1 MLFRSAVGAIEHR
14 CVHGLKQ
21 MESLEFEKLLLFQA
35 ECSQSRPVMRESA
48 ARWVSGAELAL
59 GATIVIGH
67 NVFRVVP
74 NEVPILV
81 VIGLASLRLRNGSWS
96 AVGFARPGSWRTIVL
111 VALAAAT
118 LRILLG
124 DFVIEPVTSHFWPPI
139 VAPGIASEITGNLR
153 MAVLAFFFVWAF
165 AAFGEEI
172 AYRGYLLRRAA
183 EAAGGSNA
191 AWWIGVV
198 VIAVLFG
205 FGHYYKGPAGILNS
219 GVAALI
225 LYMEIGRASC
235 RERV

>member
-1 MLFRSAVGAIEHR
+1 
-14 CVHGLKQ
+14 
-21 MESLEFEKLLLFQA
+21 
-35 ECSQSRPVMRESA
+35 MRETA
-48 ARWVSGAELAL
+48 ARWTSAAELAL
-59 GATIVIGH
+59 GAAIVIGH

-81 VIGLASLRLRNGSWS
+81 VIGLVSLRLRNGSWS
-96 AVGFARPGSWRTIVL
+96 AVGFRRPESWRTIVL
-111 VALAAAT
+111 VALAAAA

-139 VAPGIASEITGNLR
+139 AAPDIANEIRGNLG

-183 EAAGGSNA
+183 EAGGGSNA
-191 AWWIGVV
+191 AWWLGIVA
-198 VIAVLFG
+198 IAVLFG
-205 FGHYYKGPAGILNS
+205 FGHYYKGPAGILDS

-225 LYMEIGRASC
+225 LGAAFMLTKRNLWTPVLAHGFIDTVGIVFVYFGWDD
-235 RERV
+235 